1 MQEQVASFLERT
13 TFGATKAEIEA
24 LSADGDWT
32 VEDQST
38 WLRDQINLPMTS
50 HREYYR

>member
-1 MQEQVASFLERT
+1 VASFLERT
-13 TFGATKAEIEA
+13 TFGATKSEINA

-32 VEDQST
+32 VDDQSA
-38 WLRDQINLPMTS
+38 WLRQQIDLPKTS